1 MKRNPERKPVRMR
14 TKLFLSFLLAS
25 LLPLVIFL
33 SLNLYRTVQEFNTK
47 HNQLLNQINHQIS
60 NNVDSL
66 LTTATS
72 VATLNHLN
80 RNVMKIMADHQR
92 LSTSSPE
99 YISNNNYMQ
108 ELLVQLTSLDTNIEN
123 VVYITVPGGNVYAR
137 HDILDENAEEI
148 LSMASGID
156 WAGRQNYISDL
167 NTGYTGIGREKIFFI
182 LTPVHDV
189 SQKIIAYSC
198 VMVRYSRFFNSLL
211 GETQKEESSS
221 STVIFRGNQAFYPMA
236 QDDAYDS
243 KLLDALSQLESEDS
257 LVVRGREYNVI
268 QSVNES
274 TGWKICQFVPREQL
288 QNEMW
293 GSLSATLMLLPFLL
307 VFLLMLSYTLSQS
320 ITTPIRRLIG
330 SLDKLSSSHLSKVEQ
345 IPRGTEEIQ
354 VLVGAYNNMIERLE
368 DSIERE
374 YRYEIKQ
381 RNLQLQMLQAQIN
394 PHFLYNTLST
404 LSSIGNLY
412 GVNQVV
418 EISNSLADIMRYSIK
433 ANAIVPIRDEIKRVK
448 SFVTI
453 QEYRFASLFETEYD
467 VDVALLRYPMLKFLI
482 QPIVENAIQ
491 HGLEPKGKDGRL
503 KIRVAGREGD
513 IVISVSDNGVGIP
526 ASRLAEIQ
534 SQLHGSMALGE
545 METTDHVGILNCHL
559 RIKSYY
565 GDPYGL
571 FIASREGEGTTTEL
585 VLPKREE

>member
-1 MKRNPERKPVRMR
+1 M
-14 TKLFLSFLLAS
+14 
-25 LLPLVIFL
+25 
-33 SLNLYRTVQEFNTK
+33 
-47 HNQLLNQINHQIS
+47 
-60 NNVDSL
+60 
-66 LTTATS
+66 
-72 VATLNHLN
+72 
-80 RNVMKIMADHQR
+80 
-92 LSTSSPE
+92 
-99 YISNNNYMQ
+99 
-108 ELLVQLTSLDTNIEN
+108 
-123 VVYITVPGGNVYAR
+123 
-137 HDILDENAEEI
+137 
-148 LSMASGID
+148 
-156 WAGRQNYISDL
+156 
-167 NTGYTGIGREKIFFI
+167 
-182 LTPVHDV
+182 
-189 SQKIIAYSC
+189 
-198 VMVRYSRFFNSLL
+198 
-211 GETQKEESSS
+211 
-221 STVIFRGNQAFYPMA
+221 
-236 QDDAYDS
+236 
-243 KLLDALSQLESEDS
+243 
-257 LVVRGREYNVI
+257 I

-293 GSLSATLMLLPFLL
+293 GSLSATLVLLPFLL

-330 SLDKLSSSHLSKVEQ
+330 SLNKLSGSHLSKVEQ

-381 RNLQLQMLQAQIN
+381 RNLQIQMLQAQIN

-467 VDVALLRYPMLKFLI
+467 VDVTLLRYPMLKFLI

-503 KIRVAGREGD
+503 KIQVANREGD

-526 ASRLAEIQ
+526 APRLAEIQ
-534 SQLHGSMALGE
+534 SRLHGSVALSE

-565 GDPYGL
+565 GEPYGL
-571 FIASREGEGTTTEL
+571 FITSREGKGTTTEL